1 VTTKLRD
8 DKYDVSQDKAI
19 LTDNEGKQIRW
30 QYLKDLYALQDKDGL
45 KAANKLRRAHIEW
58 YQQKMKVSLAA
69 QSFSRF
75 VANALSFVSNDL
87 KLAEFSGADGTIC
100 FIRVIDDA
108 LNSKNPFAKEYKS
121 VMRMNNEQ
129 FWRPFLKE
137 ASDYLLNLK
146 LDG

>member
-1 VTTKLRD
+1 MLKLMRNTLA
-8 DKYDVSQDKAI
+8 DKAI

-30 QYLKDLYALQDKDGL
+30 QYLKDLHALQDKEGL

-58 YQQKMKVSLAA
+58 YQQKMKVSLAV
-69 QSFSRF
+69 QSFSRS

-87 KLAEFSGADGTIC
+87 KLAQFSGADGTIR
-100 FIRVIDDA
+100 FIRVIDRLLDA